1 MIFDDFYHFIIDISK
16 LFFMLDLILIILIK
30 SDSKH
35 LSQTLRLKGVLISR
49 SITQNFSNSLIW
61 VASSNFDLY
70 CKGSTITYMSDEKTG
85 FLKFEF
91 SVIM

>member
-49 SITQNFSNSLIW
+49 SITQTFSNSLIW

-70 CKGSTITYMSDEKTG
+70 CKGSTITYTSDEKPA
-85 FLKFEF
+85 F
-91 SVIM
+91 